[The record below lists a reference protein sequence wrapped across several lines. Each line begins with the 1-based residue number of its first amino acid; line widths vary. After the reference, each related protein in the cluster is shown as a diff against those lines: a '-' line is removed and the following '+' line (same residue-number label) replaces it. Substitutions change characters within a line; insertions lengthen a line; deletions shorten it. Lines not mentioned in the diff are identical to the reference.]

1 MTFSLLTTLA
11 ITICFVVV
19 GAGLLAHSLMLYRMC
34 RRLRFLGA
42 ILNEIF
48 TDNLNSRA
56 SERKCGTGAQYQK
69 RHADGER

>member
-1 MTFSLLTTLA
+1 MTYSLLTTLA

-19 GAGLLAHSLMLYRMC
+19 GAGLLAHSLILYRMS

-48 TDNLNSRA
+48 TDNQNSGA
-56 SERKCGTGAQYQK
+56 PERKCGTGAQYQK
-69 RHADGER
+69 RHAEGER